1 VPLSSER
8 LHTIIE
14 YLKERPGH
22 ENVRGTLRELW
33 VIGLGVPDRD
43 INFEVPVPEVNGRLD
58 AVFGSTVFEI
68 KRDLRRERS
77 AAEEGLTRYI
87 LDRERTTGNR
97 YLGIATDGAEFV
109 AYQLRDARLVK
120 IEEFFPSAEHPA
132 KFLQWLDSATTTRE
146 NLLPD
151 AASIREEFGRD
162 SLVFRRSM
170 DDLRELWKEAQS
182 IPEAALKKQLWSRH
196 LEFVYGTL
204 IEPDE
209 LFLQHTYLTI
219 VAKTMAIRVLT
230 GGEIGA
236 LELLAGTP
244 FANIG
249 LHGAVEADFF
259 DWLLLVE
266 PGGAELVNRIS
277 AQIGRFRLAEIEV
290 DVLKAIYESLI
301 DPRQRHYLGEYY
313 TPDWLAEWMCQRN
326 FSEPLKTRLLDPS
339 CGSGTFL
346 FHAVRHFLAA
356 AEAEGLPAQEALERC
371 TDHVFGL
378 DVHPVAVLFA
388 RVTYLLAIGSR
399 RLKERSSSISVP
411 IYLGD
416 ALQWDVRPMMDE
428 EEIEIGVPGE
438 APLRFPGSVA
448 ADPILLDAVLR
459 SMRQLADQS
468 ASTRSF
474 EAWLNANTG
483 LGEFDR
489 RILIESY
496 EHMRSLH
503 EAGRNHI
510 WTYIVRNLTR
520 PLWLSLREGRPDVLM
535 GNPPWLRFNAMS
547 SELQDRFRRES
558 KLRGLWAG
566 GKLATHQDLS
576 AYFFARAA
584 ERYLKVNGKI
594 AFVMPLATLTRG
606 QYEGFR
612 TGRFADQRGNLHAV
626 VKFEEI
632 WTFDSS
638 VKPLFEV
645 PSCVIIAHK
654 TAVSGSRPTHV
665 SAYSGHLPRRDASAV
680 EARRALACSREP
692 WPASVDTKG
701 GSHYRKLFR
710 QGAMIVPRR
719 LTIVEV
725 EQGGMLGADRNAPL
739 VESRVNAQDKRPW
752 NTVRP
757 LRGQIERKFLKQVLL
772 GQSIAPYRVL
782 DPLTAV
788 IPWDTQ
794 ESRLLDSHRAL
805 ELGYA
810 HLARW
815 LGQSERLWARHTTS
829 DMSFLESL
837 DYYGKLSS
845 QFPLQALRV
854 VYAKAG
860 VKAAAAI
867 VRSARVV
874 IDHKL
879 YWMPADSE
887 DEARYLI
894 AILNSETA
902 RSRVQKLQSEGQF
915 GPRDFDKVMFSLP
928 IPSFSPVEELH
939 RKISITAAEAETA
952 AISVDI
958 SAARGFQRVRALI
971 RQHLAETGLS
981 RKIDALVATLLDGH
995 TNERGA
1001 KRQRTNEAASSR

>member
-1 VPLSSER
+1 VPLTSER

-33 VIGLGVPDRD
+33 VVGLGVPDRE

-87 LDRERTTGNR
+87 RDRERATGNR

-109 AYQLRDARLVK
+109 AYQLKQGRLEKV
-120 IEEFFPSAEHPA
+120 EEFFPSTEHPT
-132 KFLQWLDSATTTRE
+132 KFLQWLDTATTVRE
-146 NLLPD
+146 NLFPD
-151 AASIREEFGRD
+151 ATSIREEFGRD

-170 DDLRELWKEAQS
+170 DDLRKLWEEAKS
-182 IPEAALKKQLWSRH
+182 IAEAALKKELWSKH

-219 VAKTMAIRVLT
+219 VAKTMAVRVLT
-230 GGEIGA
+230 GGTTGA
-236 LELLAGTP
+236 PELLAGTP
-244 FANIG
+244 FANVG

-259 DWLLLVE
+259 DWLLLIK
-266 PGGAELVNRIS
+266 PSGAELVNRIS

-326 FSEPLKTRLLDPS
+326 FTEPLKTRLLDPS

-356 AEAEGLPAQEALERC
+356 AEAKGLPMQEALERC
-371 TDHVFGL
+371 TDHIFGL

-399 RLKERSSSISVP
+399 RLKERSKSISVP

-416 ALQWDVRPMMDE
+416 ALQWNVRPMMDE
-428 EEIEIGVPGE
+428 EEIEISVPGE
-438 APLRFPGSVA
+438 PPLRFPGSVA
-448 ADPILLDAVLR
+448 ANPILLDSVLR
-459 SMRQLADQS
+459 SMRELADQS

-474 EAWLNANTG
+474 ESWLNANTG
-483 LGEFDR
+483 LTGFDR
-489 RILIESY
+489 TILVETY
-496 EHMRSLH
+496 EHMRALH
-503 EAGRNHI
+503 ESGRNHI

-520 PLWLSLREGRPDVLM
+520 PLWLSHHEGRPDVLM

-547 SELQDRFRRES
+547 SELQDRFRSES
-558 KLRGLWAG
+558 KLRGLWSG

-576 AYFFARAA
+576 AYFFARTA
-584 ERYLKVNGKI
+584 ERYLKANGKI

-612 TGRFADQRGNLHAV
+612 TGRFSDRRGNLHAV

-632 WTFDSS
+632 WTFDSG

-645 PSCVIIAHK
+645 PSCVIFAHK
-654 TAVSGSRPTHV
+654 AAVSGPRPTHV
-665 SAYSGHLPRRDASAV
+665 LAYSGHLPRRDASAQ
-680 EARRALACSREP
+680 EARHSLAGSLEP
-692 WPASVDTKG
+692 WPALADGRG
-701 GSHYRKLFR
+701 GSRYRSLFK

-719 LTIVEV
+719 LTIVEID
-725 EQGGMLGADRNAPL
+725 QGGMLGADRNAPL
-739 VESRVNAQDKRPW
+739 VESRVSAQDKRPW
-752 NTVRP
+752 NSIRP
-757 LRGQIERKFLKQVLL
+757 LRGQIERKFLKPVLL
-772 GQSIAPYRVL
+772 GQSIAPYRL
-782 DPLTAV
+782 LEPLTAI
-788 IPWDTQ
+788 IPWEVQ
-794 ESRLLDSHRAL
+794 ESKLLDSKGAL
-805 ELGYA
+805 ELGYP
-810 HLARW
+810 HLAKW
-815 LGQSERLWARHTTS
+815 LGQSERLWARYSTS
-829 DMSFLESL
+829 EISFLESL
-837 DYYGKLSS
+837 DYYGKLTT
-845 QFPLQALRV
+845 QFPLHTLRV

-867 VRSARVV
+867 VRSARAV

-887 DEARYLI
+887 AEAQYLI

-928 IPSFSPVEELH
+928 IPPFKSTERLH
-939 RKISITAAEAETA
+939 RRISAAAAEAETVA
-952 AISVDI
+952 AAVDI
-958 SAARGFQRVRALI
+958 EGARGFQRIRALI
-971 RQHLAETGLS
+971 RRHLAEAGVS
-981 RKIDALVATLLDGH
+981 QKIDLLVAELLDG
-995 TNERGA
+995 RG
-1001 KRQRTNEAASSR
+1001 RQTFDEESKDREITI